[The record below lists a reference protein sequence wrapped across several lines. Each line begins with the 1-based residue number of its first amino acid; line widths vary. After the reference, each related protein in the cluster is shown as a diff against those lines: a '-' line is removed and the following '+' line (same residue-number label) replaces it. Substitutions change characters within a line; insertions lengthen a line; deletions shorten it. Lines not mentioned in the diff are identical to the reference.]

1 MRQTEAYW
9 LELGALWFRSAIE
22 SDLGLFVF
30 VTWSICEWFRL
41 RETAEERGLEKSFK
55 RVEERILVHSIVWVS
70 RVTTWR
76 L

>member
-9 LELGALWFRSAIE
+9 LEFGALWFRSAIE
-22 SDLGLFVF
+22 SDLGLFMF
-30 VTWSICEWFRL
+30 VTWSIYEWFRL
-41 RETAEERGLEKSFK
+41 WETAQERGLEKSFK
-55 RVEERILVHSIVWVS
+55 RVQERIPVHSIVWVS